1 MRKSKARKRE
11 IVPDPRFNDVL
22 VSKFI
27 NNMMLQG
34 KKETARKIFYDAI
47 EIVDQKVEEES
58 GIETWKKALNN
69 VMPSVMVKSRRV
81 GGATFQIPMEVKP
94 DLKVSFG
101 IKWMINYAR
110 KRNEKSMA
118 NKLAGEIFAASKG
131 DGSISITM
139 SSIA

>member
-58 GIETWKKALNN
+58 GIEKI
-69 VMPSVMVKSRRV
+69 M
-81 GGATFQIPMEVKP
+81 
-94 DLKVSFG
+94 
-101 IKWMINYAR
+101 
-110 KRNEKSMA
+110 
-118 NKLAGEIFAASKG
+118 
-131 DGSISITM
+131 
-139 SSIA
+139 